1 MLSQEVMMKKLL
13 ITAIVCCITSIT
25 IAQATLEVYESDGK
39 TAFDGRDIMVGTKL
53 TFVVSL
59 DSTDYWS
66 GGLFITGNNRFLGE
80 LIGRD
85 YDPNTRDWT
94 GSYFDNAGEHAKV
107 TSWNDSEI
115 WGYDLYGSDVNNSI
129 GDWFIIDY
137 EAIGVGDP
145 NVWFCDYDVSWDNPV
160 SFETFTQV
168 PSRDFNNDDIV
179 NYSDFSIFNTHWLSD
194 DCSDPDW
201 CDETDINTGGIVDAD
216 DLILFADF
224 WLWGAE
230 YTAIPDDPNVPEPDS
245 DFIYSIVDPSGLDE
259 ITLTTGESVTL
270 YIEMEMTDPNNIM
283 YGFDAEVN
291 ISDPNLGSIDNTEH
305 PSGTAQILVE
315 PRSEGFDYWGPG
327 DYQQEGIQ
335 FFFASI
341 GTLIS
346 EGNMVSFE
354 YTCQTTGDVIL
365 ELVNPGTTNIQY
377 KEILIH
383 QVATASQSQSQS
395 MSMQP
400 GAISIQQS
408 TSTNEE
414 NAAFLERIWIEEEE
428 IRERYTKEEWD
439 TFVESVRNA
448 K

>member
-1 MLSQEVMMKKLL
+1 MLLQEVTMKKLL
-13 ITAIVCCITSIT
+13 LTVIVCCITSIT
-25 IAQATLEVYESDGK
+25 IAQSTLEVYESDGE

-66 GGLFITGNNRFLGE
+66 GGLFITGDNRFLGE

-85 YDPNTRDWT
+85 YDPDTRDWAD
-94 GSYFDNAGEHAKV
+94 SHFDNAGEHAKV

-129 GDWFIIDY
+129 GDWFITDY
-137 EAIGVGDP
+137 EAIGVGVPD
-145 NVWFCDYDVSWDNPV
+145 VWFCDYDISWDNPV

-179 NYSDFSIFNTHWLSD
+179 NYSDFSIFNTYWLSD
-194 DCSDPDW
+194 DCSDPNW
-201 CDETDINTGGIVDAD
+201 CDGTDINTDGIADAD

-224 WLWGAE
+224 WLWEAE
-230 YTAIPDDPNVPEPDS
+230 YAAIPGDSNVPEPEP
-245 DFIYSIVDPSGLDE
+245 DFIYSIVNPSGLGE

-270 YIEMEMTDPNNIM
+270 YIDMEMTDPINTM
-283 YGFDAEVN
+283 SVFDAEVN
-291 ISDPNLGSIDNTEH
+291 ISNPNLGSIDNTEY

-315 PRSEGFDYWGPG
+315 SRSEVFDYWGPG
-327 DYQQEGIQ
+327 DYQQEGIR

-341 GTLIS
+341 GTPIS

-354 YTCQTTGDVIL
+354 YTCQTTEDVIL

-383 QVATASQSQSQS
+383 QVAAASQSQS

-400 GAISIQQS
+400 GAMSIQQS
-408 TSTNEE
+408 YEMTNEE
-414 NAAFLERIWIEEEE
+414 MAAFLEEIWIEEEE
-428 IRERYTKEEWD
+428 IRERYTKKEWD

-448 K
+448 E